1 MVLWVPAAAL
11 TEFLGGSP
19 RADRARADW
28 IASFF
33 EVSGIDETL
42 ARRAAT
48 LMRAALD
55 RAPSASPS
63 ATDALVAAQ
72 AERRGANLVISGD
85 RDDFEPLV
93 SASERIRL
101 VDLEDLIA

>member
-1 MVLWVPAAAL
+1 VL
-11 TEFLGGSP
+11 TEFLGGSAGA
-19 RADRARADW
+19 RRARADW
-28 IASFF
+28 VASFF
-33 EVSGIDETL
+33 EISGINESL

-55 RAPSASPS
+55 AAPSASPS
-63 ATDALVAAQ
+63 AIDALGAAD
-72 AERRGANLVISGD
+72 AERRGAQLVISGD